1 MKRWFMN
8 EYESENLSNIK
19 KEWQIGGKILRT
31 NQNSPAS
38 RHWTVSLDWLLS
50 GYRSLASGSR
60 LREPSAKSEK
70 SASRRYIRIDVK
82 LIQFNSNQVLC
93 KRRVVELNKLKY
105 HSENER

>member
-50 GYRSLASGSR
+50 GYRSLASRSR
-60 LREPSAKSEK
+60 LREPSAAREVSQP
-70 SASRRYIRIDVK
+70 AVY
-82 LIQFNSNQVLC
+82 
-93 KRRVVELNKLKY
+93 
-105 HSENER
+105 